1 MLYKYFIHDIY
12 CPQLVFVAYVETS
25 LLTFWGS
32 EREEIK
38 AEVKQTD
45 TEKGGEMGS

>member
-25 LLTFWGS
+25 LYDILGF

-38 AEVKQTD
+38 AEVK
-45 TEKGGEMGS
+45 